1 MKGQNLKILPSTDT
15 VDIRKQEEKHKC
27 SAYEK
32 KGGESANISFLMLL
46 YFLVSTVGAT
56 KFSRL
61 SREMYS
67 RIISIYLL
75 YPKKKKIKD
84 AP

>member
-32 KGGESANISFLMLL
+32 KGGESANISFFMLL
-46 YFLVSTVGAT
+46 YFLVSTIGAT
-56 KFSRL
+56 KFPRL
-61 SREMYS
+61 SFVKCTPE
-67 RIISIYLL
+67 
-75 YPKKKKIKD
+75 
-84 AP
+84 